1 MIMHRL
7 LAGLFCTTG
16 LIFMAAELLRDRTST
31 VTRGFAAPYATAMA
45 IWCLLGWT
53 LDSGAL
59 VVISLLQLAAAA
71 VLLAARR
78 PA

>member
-1 MIMHRL
+1 MHRL

-16 LIFMAAELLRDRTST
+16 LVLFAAELLSDRST
-31 VTRGFAAPYATAMA
+31 TVSRGFAAPYAAAMA

-59 VVISLLQLAAAA
+59 VVISLLQLAAST
-71 VLLAARR
+71 VLLTRSR
-78 PA
+78 S